1 VKKWLLISGALGLV
15 LFIRSRS
22 RQYSPDELSNLFWDS
37 EARRWRSAEEVAQ
50 ILREHPERVPTTIL
64 SSEARVLSYLS
75 LIESNAK
82 PLNIDPAL
90 VSAIIWT
97 ESRGDYAARGEVG
110 EYGLMQVRDTTAQML
125 GFSGDPDLLYNP
137 ANNIRYG
144 TAYLNWQL
152 ERYASTPDPVSF
164 AVSAYN
170 AGTAQAKKGKFGN
183 QSYVDSVIKYGLPR
197 FRLLIDR
204 AHGIYR

>member
-1 VKKWLLISGALGLV
+1 VKKWLIFGGALGVV
-15 LFIRSRS
+15 LIVRSRS
-22 RQYSPDELSNLFWDS
+22 RQYSADELRNLLWDS
-37 EARRWRSAEEVAQ
+37 EAGRWRSADEVKRF
-50 ILREHPERVPTTIL
+50 LREHPDRAPITIL

-75 LIESNAK
+75 LIEANAK
-82 PLNIDPAL
+82 NQNLDPAL
-90 VSAIIWT
+90 VAAIIWT
-97 ESRGDYAARGEVG
+97 ESRGDYAARGPVG

-125 GFSGDPDLLYNP
+125 GFSGDPDTLLNP
-137 ANNIRYG
+137 ATNIRYG
-144 TAYLNWQL
+144 TQYLNWQL

-170 AGTAQAKKGKFGN
+170 AGTAHFNKGVFAN
-183 QSYVDSVIKYGLPR
+183 QKYVDSVIKYGLPR